1 MERSTKTA
9 RFPRLRRSS
18 EAYRLSSPCPRLRE
32 KMCAPSRSPHTAV
45 STSISPRRPQEPD
58 PSARPDDSPNET
70 SAMSTNPSGQIV
82 SMIAC
87 TRVRIA

>member
-1 MERSTKTA
+1 MERSTKVA

-45 STSISPRRPQEPD
+45 STSTSSRRPVEPEPAD
-58 PSARPDDSPNET
+58 NENDT
-70 SAMSTNPSGQIV
+70 SAISTNPSGQIV

-87 TRVRIA
+87 TLVRIA